1 MTQGELGRD
10 AARPGPRQDGRVAA
24 PFRIRNI
31 LTLPRTQEIAHDGS
45 GYISSVRVAARA
57 ELAGSCEFIDY
68 AEVPPGSSIGDHRHS
83 AQEEEY
89 YLVLGGAGTMRLEA
103 GTVAVTAGDL
113 IRNPAGGL
121 HGLTNTGGEVLR
133 LFIFALTLPLE

>member
-1 MTQGELGRD
+1 MTKGGLSRG
-10 AARPGPRQDGRVAA
+10 AGRPGPRQDAQVTA

-31 LTLPRTQEIAHDGS
+31 LTLPRAQEIAHNGS
-45 GYISSVRVAARA
+45 GYISAVRVAARA
-57 ELAGSCEFIDY
+57 ELAGSFEFIDY

-83 AQEEEY
+83 AQEEEF
-89 YLVLGGAGTMRLEA
+89 YLVLSGTATMRLEA
-103 GTVAVTAGDL
+103 DTVAVTAGDL

-133 LFIFALTLPLE
+133 LFIFALTLALE